1 MTLLAAAACSRGD
14 YGRQYLYYV
23 RDGCDCTIFW
33 QCERVRGQIVARRQ
47 QCPPCLCFSD
57 DTWVCSDRV
66 PPAPGQVCPTQAPV
80 TEAISR
86 VTDSCYRIGVGA
98 AGPYSQ
104 QYKAVSGDPTSYI
117 WVVNGIDIQ
126 MQCPPGTA
134 FDFNS
139 LCQCVACQPGQICA
153 TENIRVFRM
162 NFDDSSEMQGVYAD
176 IGDSLQTVPG
186 GIVGNA
192 ELFDGKGNITI
203 PFFKNNEFSE
213 FTLSLWFNRDTSIPS
228 GEEGLVSNGNDLAS
242 GCSPA
247 TISILSTGT
256 SVSAGVITN
265 LTVAS
270 IAHSNSAA
278 LGSWHHVVLRY
289 SSANGL
295 LDLFLDGVKQST
307 AAFGPTLRTKCSL
320 LIGHSVDAADV
331 HHSFIGEMDEIRF
344 YRRALSDADVSRLY
358 LSPGSNP

>member
-1 MTLLAAAACSRGD
+1 MFA
-14 YGRQYLYYV
+14 
-23 RDGCDCTIFW
+23 
-33 QCERVRGQIVARRQ
+33 
-47 QCPPCLCFSD
+47 
-57 DTWVCSDRV
+57 
-66 PPAPGQVCPTQAPV
+66 
-80 TEAISR
+80 
-86 VTDSCYRIGVGA
+86 
-98 AGPYSQ
+98 
-104 QYKAVSGDPTSYI
+104 
-117 WVVNGIDIQ
+117 
-126 MQCPPGTA
+126 
-134 FDFNS
+134 
-139 LCQCVACQPGQICA
+139 A

-270 IAHSNSAA
+270 IAHSNS
-278 LGSWHHVVLRY
+278 VRVLPSNNI
-289 SSANGL
+289 SSTYVLPKN
-295 LDLFLDGVKQST
+295 LDYIEPVCLNAVFAV
-307 AAFGPTLRTKCSL
+307 
-320 LIGHSVDAADV
+320 
-331 HHSFIGEMDEIRF
+331 E
-344 YRRALSDADVSRLY
+344 
-358 LSPGSNP
+358 